1 MQYRKEI
8 KRRKV
13 TQRIL
18 ILCEGKTEKLYLT
31 NLKSTLPRDIQRDV
45 NIDIFQAKKSEPT
58 NALKEIKQKR
68 NIAKS
73 EKQPYK
79 EIWMVFDDDNR
90 KLKELF
96 QKLTTENIYV
106 AYSSISIEFWF
117 ILHFEQTKRHYTN
130 QEAFMHLL
138 QLKPDYKK
146 TSPNLWKE
154 FEPYYQISLKH
165 AIWLRKQFERID
177 ASNLSI
183 CKPFTNMDELTEKI
197 RNYNGNL

>member
-8 KRRKV
+8 KRKKV

-18 ILCEGKTEKLYLT
+18 ILCEGKTEKLYLA

-45 NIDIFQAKKSEPT
+45 DIDILQAKNSEPT
-58 NALKEIKQKR
+58 NTIKEIKQKR
-68 NIAKS
+68 NIAKQ

-79 EIWMVFDDDNR
+79 ELWMVFDDDNR

-96 QKLTTENIYV
+96 QNLAIENIFA

-117 ILHFEQTKRHYTN
+117 ILHFDPPTKRHFTN
-130 QEAFMHLL
+130 QEALSHLL
-138 QLKPDYKK
+138 KLKPDYKK

-154 FEPYYQISLKH
+154 FEPHYQKSLKN
-165 AIWLRKQFERID
+165 AQWLRKQYENTD
-177 ASNLSI
+177 ACNLI
-183 CKPFTNMDELTEKI
+183 NCKPYTNMDQLTEKI
-197 RNYNGNL
+197 LNYR